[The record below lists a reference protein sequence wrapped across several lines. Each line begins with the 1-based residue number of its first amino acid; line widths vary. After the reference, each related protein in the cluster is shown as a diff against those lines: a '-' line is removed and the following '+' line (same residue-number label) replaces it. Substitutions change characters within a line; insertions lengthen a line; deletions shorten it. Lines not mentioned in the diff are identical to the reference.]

1 MTWSERWRLE
11 MSRRQFM
18 QSLAVGGAAALAA
31 PDLLRAAGAFGADG
45 VRADA
50 LRADEMTA
58 LHPLRFAAPL
68 TPDGITL
75 TAAAG
80 TADIGGG
87 KMAAALMLNGSVP
100 SPLLRVRRG
109 APFRVT
115 MQNDLATEFIL
126 HWHGLAPPVEMD
138 GHPRLAV
145 PSGAKKEYAF
155 TVNDR
160 AGTYWYHSHA
170 HMRTGEHTNK
180 GISGLLIV
188 QDDEE
193 DALRLPSGAR
203 ELPIILQDKRLDA
216 NGMPYYSTQGPAH
229 MVGFMGAE
237 PFANGV
243 HRAYHE
249 VETAVY
255 RLRLLNASNARVFR
269 LALSTG
275 AGMTLIGNDGGLLP
289 APVSVTSIDLAPA
302 ERVDVL
308 LDLRTAKVGER
319 VMLQSAAYTIPGA
332 MGVMG
337 GANLQGQAMD
347 LVEFRVAKS
356 VRDTTR
362 IPTRF
367 PAVALP
373 DPAQAAHTR
382 TFRFNSRMM
391 DHMINDKLYEMSR
404 VDETVPFGRTELW
417 RFVNESNFAHPV
429 HVHATHFRVVSRTG
443 GRAALM
449 PWEAGRK
456 DTVLIW
462 PNETVEVAVRF
473 TEQRGLF
480 LLHCHNLEHEDM
492 GMMANILVE

>member
-1 MTWSERWRLE
+1 MTWSDV
-11 MSRRQFM
+11 SRRQFL
-18 QSLAVGGAAALAA
+18 QSLAIGGAAVVGVPQLV
-31 PDLLRAAGAFGADG
+31 RAASACGAEG

-50 LRADEMTA
+50 MTA
-58 LHPLRFAAPL
+58 LHPLRFAPQL
-68 TPDGITL
+68 TPAGITL

-87 KMAAALMLNGSVP
+87 TMAPALMLNGSVP

-115 MQNDLATEFIL
+115 MQNDLPSEFIL

-138 GHPRLAV
+138 GHPRFAV
-145 PSGAKKEYAF
+145 HSGAKKEYAF

-180 GISGLLIV
+180 GIGGLLIV
-188 QDDEE
+188 TDAEE
-193 DALRLPSGAR
+193 EALRLPSGAR

-216 NGMPYYSTQGPAH
+216 TGLPYYSTQGPAH
-229 MVGFMGAE
+229 MVGFMGPA

-243 HRAYHE
+243 HRPFHE

-255 RLRLLNASNARVFR
+255 RLRLLNGSSARVFR
-269 LALSTG
+269 LALTNG
-275 AGMTLIGNDGGLLP
+275 AAMTLIGNDGGLLP
-289 APVSVTSIDLAPA
+289 APVSVSTIDLAPA

-308 LDLRTAKVGER
+308 LDLRAAKVGDAIL
-319 VMLQSAAYTIPGA
+319 LQSQAYTIPGA
-332 MGVMG
+332 MGFMG
-337 GANLQGQAMD
+337 GANLQGQALD
-347 LVEFRVAKS
+347 LVEFRVTRQ

-362 IPTRF
+362 IPTRL
-367 PAVALP
+367 PALSPEFALP
-373 DPAQAAHTR
+373 EAAQAAHTR
-382 TFRFNSRMM
+382 IFRFNSQMM
-391 DHMINDKLYEMSR
+391 DHMINDRMFEMVR

-417 RFVNESNFAHPV
+417 RFVNESGFAHPV
-429 HVHATHFRVVSRTG
+429 HLHATHFRVVSRTG
-443 GRAALM
+443 GRGALM
-449 PWEAGRK
+449 PWESGRK

-473 TEQRGLF
+473 TAQRGLF

>member
-1 MTWSERWRLE
+1 MTWSE

-18 QSLAVGGAAALAA
+18 QSLAIGGAAVIGA
-31 PDLLRAAGAFGADG
+31 PHLVRAASAAGASAFGADG
-45 VRADA
+45 VRMDA
-50 LRADEMTA
+50 MTA
-58 LHPLRFAAPL
+58 LHPLRFAQQL

-87 KMAAALMLNGSVP
+87 TMAPALMLNGSVP

-115 MQNDLATEFIL
+115 MQNDLSSEFIL

-138 GHPRLAV
+138 GHPRFAV
-145 PSGAKKEYAF
+145 PSGAKKEYTF
-155 TVNDR
+155 TVKDR

-180 GISGLLIV
+180 GIGGLIIV
-188 QDDEE
+188 SDAEE
-193 DALRLPSGAR
+193 EALRLPSGAR

-216 NGMPYYSTQGPAH
+216 NGLPYYSTQGPAH
-229 MVGFMGAE
+229 MVGFMGTE

-243 HRAYHE
+243 RRAFHE

-255 RLRLLNASNARVFR
+255 RLRLLNCSNSRVFR
-269 LALSTG
+269 LALSNG
-275 AGMTLIGNDGGLLP
+275 AAMTLIGNDGGLLP
-289 APVSVTSIDLAPA
+289 APVQVTTMDLAPA
-302 ERVDVL
+302 ERADLL
-308 LDLRTAKVGER
+308 LDLRAAKVGDV
-319 VMLQSAAYTIPGA
+319 VMLQSQAFTVPGA
-332 MGVMG
+332 MGFMG

-347 LVEFRVAKS
+347 LLEFRVAKQ

-362 IPTRF
+362 IPTRL
-367 PAVALP
+367 PAIAAEFALP
-373 DPAQAAHTR
+373 DAAQSQHAR

-391 DHMINDKLYEMSR
+391 DHTINDKLYEMSR

-417 RFVNESNFAHPV
+417 RFVNESSFMHPV
-429 HVHATHFRVVSRTG
+429 HLHATHFRVVSRTG
-443 GRAALM
+443 GRGALM

-473 TEQRGLF
+473 TAERGLF